1 MARVGGDVRNGR
13 NEVTR
18 VKGGARDTGAPA
30 LRQTENVKSL
40 IGFLL
45 FCGSSHPNL

>member
-13 NEVTR
+13 NEVTS

-30 LRQTENVKSL
+30 FRQTEIVKVATV
-40 IGFLL
+40 
-45 FCGSSHPNL
+45 